1 VVRSIFA
8 PGGDHTSLA
17 AGRGTVIDMRVFA
30 LLCARLCH
38 ELSGPI
44 GAANNGTE
52 SLADEDLD
60 FAHEAVELISASVRQ
75 AAGRLQFYRFA
86 YGFSGSGAAAGIERS
101 SRPTSSATTGLPA
114 RAAPRFGGA
123 PLRGCAVAGWF
134 IFGDSRCHENKR
146 RQ

>member
-1 VVRSIFA
+1 MVRSIFA

-86 YGFSGSGAAAGIERS
+86 YGFSGSGHTDAQVAAIAASIKEWGWT
-101 SRPTSSATTGLPA
+101 SRALVGEAWRPNRGPRQGA
-114 RAAPRFGGA
+114 R
-123 PLRGCAVAGWF
+123 
-134 IFGDSRCHENKR
+134 
-146 RQ
+146 

>member
-86 YGFSGSGAAAGIERS
+86 YGFSGSGAAAGIEPRELVARLFGES
-101 SRPTSSATTGLPA
+101 SRVSAAQGP
-114 RAAPRFGGA
+114 
-123 PLRGCAVAGWF
+123 
-134 IFGDSRCHENKR
+134 
-146 RQ
+146 Q